1 MVNDQEDGQGR
12 DGENTLILL
21 WRTVYIPIVTELD
34 KILSIFTS
42 LHFTYLIYTGIPN

>member
-34 KILSIFTS
+34 KILSIFTVCNS
-42 LHFTYLIYTGIPN
+42 NLLLRR